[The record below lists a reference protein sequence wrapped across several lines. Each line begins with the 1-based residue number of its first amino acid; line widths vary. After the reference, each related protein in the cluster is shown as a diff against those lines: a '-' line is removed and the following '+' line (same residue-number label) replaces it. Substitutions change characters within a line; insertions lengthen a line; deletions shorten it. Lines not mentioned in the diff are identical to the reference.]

1 MSEEPDYGIAWVLVS
16 AGEPKVVRGFNEFL
30 QLERAFELGKSEEVR
45 KALEMR
51 ARKNVQFWMQ
61 ILGSKRGRPRDRR
74 LRIAW
79 EAAAELKRGGRSVAS
94 LARQLYPQ
102 EYLKNPRGV
111 TDRLR
116 KGIAAIG
123 KGSNSL

>member
-1 MSEEPDYGIAWVLVS
+1 LSEEPDYGIAWVLVS